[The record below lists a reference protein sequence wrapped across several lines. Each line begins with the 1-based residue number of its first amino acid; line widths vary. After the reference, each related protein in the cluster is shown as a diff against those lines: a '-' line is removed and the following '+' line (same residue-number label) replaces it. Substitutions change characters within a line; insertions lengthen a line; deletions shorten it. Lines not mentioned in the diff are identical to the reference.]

1 MWSPTQKMWLT
12 LQHCLRGVGH
22 DIQVFSVRDCGQLL
36 GREDAGKMPWEEGLA
51 EATML
56 CKAVGDLKC
65 CYIL

>member
-1 MWSPTQKMWLT
+1 M
-12 LQHCLRGVGH
+12 
-22 DIQVFSVRDCGQLL
+22 RDCGQLL